1 MCQKRRT
8 CLSRA
13 ADAGTSASLAGGSL
27 FGRQTVFQKRWVYY
41 RRNLAVDGLQQ
52 MLCLL
57 AVYCNTR
64 LQKRCGL
71 FIVKRGLPAGGSPV
85 QCLAA
90 AGEAAPHRHRQHHHP
105 ISIPKAG
112 GDPSSC
118 SSLRGIVL
126 WAALEQRLSDWA
138 EASSSRAEG
147 QFGSRRKCSTA
158 RAAFVLRALR
168 DQHRSSG
175 KQSFACFDD
184 FQQAYNTVP
193 RTQLWE
199 KLHAAGL
206 GGEWLRAMQALYADV
221 TMAVRTAESVAAP
234 FRPV

>member
-1 MCQKRRT
+1 
-8 CLSRA
+8 
-13 ADAGTSASLAGGSL
+13 
-27 FGRQTVFQKRWVYY
+27 
-41 RRNLAVDGLQQ
+41 
-52 MLCLL
+52 
-57 AVYCNTR
+57 
-64 LQKRCGL
+64 
-71 FIVKRGLPAGGSPV
+71 
-85 QCLAA
+85 
-90 AGEAAPHRHRQHHHP
+90 
-105 ISIPKAG
+105 
-112 GDPSSC
+112 
-118 SSLRGIVL
+118 
-126 WAALEQRLSDWA
+126 
-138 EASSSRAEG
+138 
-147 QFGSRRKCSTA
+147 
-158 RAAFVLRALR
+158 LR